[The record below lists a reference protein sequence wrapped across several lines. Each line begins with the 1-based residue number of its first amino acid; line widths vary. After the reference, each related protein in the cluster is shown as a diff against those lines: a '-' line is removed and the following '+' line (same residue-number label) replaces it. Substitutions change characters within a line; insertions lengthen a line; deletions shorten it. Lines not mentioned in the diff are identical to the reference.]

1 MHALCDL
8 NLIVKE
14 IKKNFYNPSQK
25 FTIPMQICAKS
36 SNKKNDIIK
45 ISLGGPPK
53 NKYGMKL
60 IGKGGL

>member
-1 MHALCDL
+1 M
-8 NLIVKE
+8 NE
-14 IKKNFYNPSQK
+14 IEKSQEKNYKLSQK